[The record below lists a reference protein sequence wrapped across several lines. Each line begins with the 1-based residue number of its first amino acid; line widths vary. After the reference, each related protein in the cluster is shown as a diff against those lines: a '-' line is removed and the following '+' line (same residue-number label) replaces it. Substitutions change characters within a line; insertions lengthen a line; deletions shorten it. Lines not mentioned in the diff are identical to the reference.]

1 MTTIG
6 VFTTHASARGAIDD
20 LRAMGVA
27 DADISY
33 LYTNIDGDIKDAHT
47 DSKVGE
53 GTAAGATAG
62 AVLGALAGLVVANG
76 VLPGIGTLLVA
87 GPLATALGFTGAAA
101 TTVAGAV
108 TGLAAGGL
116 VGALANLGVS
126 DEDAKL
132 YEDLVRSGNV
142 LVVARVGA
150 LSAREVFMKHD
161 AKQIGTYED

>member
-6 VFTTHASARGAIDD
+6 VFTTHASARAAIDE

-33 LYTNIDGDIKDAHT
+33 LYTNIDGDIKDGHS

-53 GTAAGATAG
+53 GTAAGATTG
-62 AVLGALAGLVVANG
+62 ALLGAIAGFAVANA
-76 VLPGIGTLLVA
+76 VLPGVGTLLVA
-87 GPLATALGFTGAAA
+87 GPLAAALGLTGVAA
-101 TTVAGAV
+101 TTVAGAM

-116 VGALANLGVS
+116 VGALANIGVS
-126 DEDAKL
+126 EEDAKL

-142 LVVARVGA
+142 LVVAREGA
-150 LSAREVFMKHD
+150 VSAREVFMKHG

>member
-6 VFTTHASARGAIDD
+6 VFTTHASARAAIDD
-20 LRAMGVA
+20 LRTMGVA

-53 GTAAGATAG
+53 GTAAGATTG
-62 AVLGALAGLVVANG
+62 AVLGAIAGFAVANA

-87 GPLATALGFTGAAA
+87 GPLAAALGLTGVAA
-101 TTVAGAV
+101 TTVAGAM
-108 TGLAAGGL
+108 TGLAAGGI
-116 VGALANLGVS
+116 VGALANIGVS
-126 DEDAKL
+126 EEDAKL

-142 LVVARVGA
+142 LVVARSGA
-150 LSAREVFMKHD
+150 VSAREVFVNHG
-161 AKQIGTYED
+161 AKQI

>member
-6 VFTTHASARGAIDD
+6 VFTTHASARAAIDD
-20 LRAMGVA
+20 LRTMGVA

-53 GTAAGATAG
+53 GTAAGATTG
-62 AVLGALAGLVVANG
+62 AVLGAIAGFAVANA

-87 GPLATALGFTGAAA
+87 GPLAAALGLTGVAA
-101 TTVAGAV
+101 TTVAGAM
-108 TGLAAGGL
+108 TGLAAGGI
-116 VGALANLGVS
+116 VGALANIGVS
-126 DEDAKL
+126 EEDAKL

-142 LVVARVGA
+142 LVVARSGA
-150 LSAREVFMKHD
+150 VSAREVFVNHG